1 LLDARAQ
8 GARLRSCQ
16 VLVEKVSSLTPMAV
30 QQAQG
35 RGALEGNAWMMA
47 FEFLDRAGTGLIR
60 GQVHPSTTGLLH
72 AHGIRVSGRAQ

>member
-35 RGALEGNAWMMA
+35 RSALEGNAWMMA
-47 FEFLDRAGTGLIR
+47 FELRGRAGT
-60 GQVHPSTTGLLH
+60 
-72 AHGIRVSGRAQ
+72 